1 MAEKIRKCAVAA
13 TLSAALLNAAALA
26 AVFFYAP
33 VEASMGE
40 AQKIFYYH
48 VPCAIAA
55 YGLLLL
61 SFVMSIAF
69 LSTGKKEY
77 DEWAFSGV
85 ETGMVMIACVL
96 VSGATWGRS
105 AWGKWWVWEPRL
117 TSFLILFMTYLSYL
131 LIRALGTGDPRTPKI
146 SAVVSIVAFLNV
158 PLVNRAI
165 AWWGSAVHPARIGLE
180 PPMKHTLLLSSF
192 AVALMAASLLLWRV
206 FSARKA
212 EGTEEGNP

>member
-1 MAEKIRKCAVAA
+1 MTDKIRKWAVAA
-13 TLSAALLNAAALA
+13 TLSAVLLNAAALA

-48 VPCAIAA
+48 VPCAISA

-61 SFVMSIAF
+61 SFLMSIAF
-69 LSTGKKEY
+69 LSTGNREY
-77 DEWAFSGV
+77 DAWAFSGA

-96 VSGATWGRS
+96 VSGSAWGRS

-117 TSFLILFMTYLSYL
+117 TTFLILFMMYLSYL
-131 LIRALGTGDPRTPKI
+131 LIRALGSDDPRTAKI
-146 SAVVSIVAFLNV
+146 SAVVSVVAFLNV

-180 PPMKHTLLLSSF
+180 PPMKLTLFISSL
-192 AVALMAASLLLWRV
+192 AVALMASSLLLWRV
-206 FSARKA
+206 FSALNAGGMEQEK
-212 EGTEEGNP
+212 P